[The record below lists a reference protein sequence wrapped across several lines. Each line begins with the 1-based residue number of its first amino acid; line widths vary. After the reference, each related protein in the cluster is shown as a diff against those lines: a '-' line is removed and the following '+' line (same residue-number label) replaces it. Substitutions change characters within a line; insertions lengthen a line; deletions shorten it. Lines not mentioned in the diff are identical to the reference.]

1 MTNDKQ
7 HKKSGQQCPACSTD
21 DIRTFTDLEVDTG
34 NSRFESEVLECP
46 VCNHRF
52 LALTDSLI
60 QEIERIYDEEYAGFR
75 EDPVFAAR
83 VREALRKDIEPKV
96 APPARIL
103 DVGCGNGAFMRAAQE
118 YGYTVEGVDISE
130 EGVAYCREQ
139 GLQARA
145 GNFLEMDFNGPYDVI
160 TMWDVVEHLKRP
172 SDFIERAESLLHDDG
187 ILLLKIP
194 GFERTT
200 FYPVHVWGRLI
211 LLEPGAPS
219 HIQYFTRTS
228 LSTLLD
234 RCGFGHLDWMQSRSF
249 RSRRNAGSLKTRIGR
264 AYIDMVNWVAG
275 NDNLYLTARPK
286 R

>member
-7 HKKSGQQCPACSTD
+7 HKGNGQQCPACSTD
-21 DIRTFTDLEVDTG
+21 GVRTLTDLQVDTG

-52 LALTDSLI
+52 LALTDSVI
-60 QEIERIYDEEYAGFR
+60 QEIEQIYNEEYAGFR

-83 VREALRKDIEPKV
+83 VREALREDIEPKV
-96 APPARIL
+96 APPARLL

-139 GLQARA
+139 GMHARA
-145 GNFLEMDFNGPYDVI
+145 GSFLEMDFSGPYDVI

-194 GFERTT
+194 GFERAT

-219 HIQYFTRTS
+219 HIQYFTRAS

-234 RCGFGHLDWMQSRSF
+234 RCGFERIDWMQSRSF
-249 RSRRNAGSLKTRIGR
+249 RSRRSAGSLKTRVGR
-264 AYIDMVNWVAG
+264 TYIDMVNWGAG
-275 NDNLYLTARPK
+275 NKNLYLIARPK